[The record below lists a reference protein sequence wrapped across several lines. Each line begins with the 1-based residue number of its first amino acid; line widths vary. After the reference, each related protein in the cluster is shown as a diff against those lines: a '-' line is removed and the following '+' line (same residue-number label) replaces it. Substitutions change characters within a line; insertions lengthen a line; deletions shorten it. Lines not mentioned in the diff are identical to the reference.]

1 MMTVRTVP
9 MRREIQQAQH
19 KVESALSVLMA
30 GEDSCYAV
38 DDLRSARDQLKQL
51 EEALIKEMKNERV
64 ADSEG
69 MLAAALLR
77 LLAIYEGEIDRGD
90 PPVAKPAWLI
100 EAEHHARVLAEHQR
114 KEGAPSL
121 IEAQEKKAG

>member
-51 EEALIKEMKNERV
+51 EEALVKEARER
-64 ADSEG
+64 
-69 MLAAALLR
+69 
-77 LLAIYEGEIDRGD
+77 
-90 PPVAKPAWLI
+90 KP
-100 EAEHHARVLAEHQR
+100 
-114 KEGAPSL
+114 G
-121 IEAQEKKAG
+121 